1 MVKNKIEKELRALA
15 NPVKALDLARFF
27 KTGQNQYGAGDVFL
41 GIMVPQQR
49 AVAKNNM
56 DATLA
61 EIQTLLNS
69 KIHEFRLTALLVL
82 ILQYAGADYR
92 PRRNYVDFY
101 LKNTNNINNWDLVDL
116 SAPKILGDYLLS
128 RNRKLLLKLAHS
140 GNLWERRIAIISTLA
155 FIQENQFGD
164 TIKIATILLNDSH
177 DLIHK
182 AVGWMLREV
191 GKRNLETELEFL
203 EEYSARLPRTMLR
216 YAIEKFSESKR
227 KKFLNKK

>member
-155 FIQENQFGD
+155 FIRQNQFGD